1 MLPGIYEFRWDAG
14 HVIFVGIF
22 LLVLASLATSTF
34 VAYLR
39 ARRDFFSGHADEL
52 RWHEDFEAL
61 PHASRKCRHELSGDV
76 RHRECERGFD
86 CRTCATHKVLEANA
100 MARAAI
106 VTDESATPRTGA
118 PLVDAPGVA
127 TPALAAGMMTA
138 GDSAPATTAAIE
150 TVQGLRVP
158 LDRFYDRRH
167 TWAQVLPNGHVRLGL
182 DTLAERVLGK
192 PDAVTLPAVGAPVH
206 VHGTAW
212 RVWKRGTD
220 VRITSPVDGKVTA
233 VGGPERGWYV
243 EIEPEGTPDLT
254 HLLRGREVRPWM
266 LREVERLQALVAT
279 SAVGVTLADGGER
292 LPDPAALEPD
302 ADWEIVWDDLFL
314 QA

>member
-22 LLVLASLATSTF
+22 LLVLASLATSAI

-39 ARRDFFSGHADEL
+39 ARRDFFRGHADEL
-52 RWHEDFEAL
+52 RWHEDFESL

-76 RHRECERGFD
+76 RHRECARGFD
-86 CRTCATHKVLEANA
+86 CGTCATHKVLEANA
-100 MARAAI
+100 AARAAI
-106 VTDESATPRTGA
+106 VADESAS
-118 PLVDAPGVA
+118 
-127 TPALAAGMMTA
+127 PAV
-138 GDSAPATTAAIE
+138 E

-158 LDRFYDRRH
+158 LDRLYDRRH
-167 TWAQVLPNGHVRLGL
+167 TWAQVLPNGRVRMGL
-182 DTLAERVLGK
+182 DALAERVLGK
-192 PDAVTLPAVGAPVH
+192 PDAVTLPAVGTPVH

-212 RVWKRGTD
+212 RVWKRGAD

-233 VGGPERGWYV
+233 VGGPDQGWYL
-243 EIEPEGTPDLT
+243 EIEPQDSPDLT

-266 LREVERLQALVAT
+266 LREVERLQSLVTT
-279 SAVGVTLADGGER
+279 SAVGATLADGGEL
-292 LPDPAALEPD
+292 LPDLAALEPD
-302 ADWEIVWDDLFL
+302 AHWELVWDDLFL